1 MFKIKTPEIFKD
13 EQDHDPSF
21 IRLVRNIL
29 VFVIAVNVVLLPL
42 VTGIAGEGAHNP
54 PAFIALSIT
63 LVFEIVSFYFV
74 QQGRVRIAKAV
85 VPTALIVAATIIALN
100 TNGLKNV
107 AILGMPIILIVAA
120 ILLGR
125 TALFFTTPLAVAGV
139 IIVAVADLN
148 GRIEFVPSGLD
159 DAIIIPVLLIGAA
172 GIIHLLILRLN
183 ESLARARASEAS
195 QREKNAEL
203 EGLRASL
210 EERVNRRTAEL
221 KTVNQTLERRARRFE
236 AVAQVLQAVS
246 SIQNLDTLLPHI
258 TRVISEQFNVY
269 HTGIFLLDNQREYA
283 VLRATNS
290 PGGQTMLA
298 RGHKL
303 KVGQTGIVGFVTATG
318 QPRIALDVGMDAV
331 FFNNPDLPETRSEM
345 ALPLRYAGQVIGAL
359 DVQSTEPNA
368 FVQDDIET
376 LSILADQAA
385 IAINNARTLEEAHR
399 SLAEAQSA
407 IGTSVRETWK
417 NIRPKPLGLGVQLRE
432 STLTP
437 LEKPLDEEHVREA
450 VERGETVI
458 TGGDHEPPRIAV
470 PIRLR
475 GQVIGVMNLQTRG
488 NYTLTKNDADVA
500 SAVAERLS
508 LALETATL
516 LQAAQQRASL
526 ERTTSDIASRIGASS
541 RFESI
546 LQTAAQELSRALG
559 GSDVLVQIEPL
570 AFESSGAGQE
580 VK

>member
-1 MFKIKTPEIFKD
+1 MFKIKTPEFFKD
-13 EQDHDPSF
+13 EQDRDPSF

-29 VFVIAVNVVLLPL
+29 ILVIAVNFVLLPL
-42 VTGIAGEGAHNP
+42 VTGITGEDAYNP
-54 PAFIALSIT
+54 PALIALSIT
-63 LVFEIVSFYFV
+63 LVFEVISFYFV
-74 QQGRVRIAKAV
+74 LQGRVRIAKAV
-85 VPTALIVAATIIALN
+85 VPSALIVAATIIALN

-107 AILGMPIILIVAA
+107 AILGMPVILIVAS
-120 ILLGR
+120 ILLGKR
-125 TALFFTTPLAVAGV
+125 ALFFTTPLAVLGV
-139 IIVAVADLN
+139 VIVAIEDLS
-148 GRIEFVPSGLD
+148 GRIEYVPAGLD
-159 DAIIIPVLLIGAA
+159 DAIIIPVLLVGAA

-183 ESLARARASEAS
+183 ESLERARTSEAS
-195 QREKNAEL
+195 QREKNVEL
-203 EGLRASL
+203 EALRASL
-210 EERVNRRTAEL
+210 EERVNLRTAEL
-221 KTVNQTLERRARRFE
+221 ETANQILERRARRFE

-269 HTGIFLLDNQREYA
+269 HAGIFLLDSRGEYA
-283 VLRATNS
+283 ILRAANS
-290 PGGQTMLA
+290 PGGRNMLA

-318 QPRIALDVGMDAV
+318 QPRIALNVGMDAV

-345 ALPLRYAGQVIGAL
+345 ALPLRYAGQIIGAL

-376 LSILADQAA
+376 LSVLADQVA
-385 IAINNARTLEEAHR
+385 IAIHNARTLEEVHR

-417 NIRPKPLGLGVQLRE
+417 NIRPKSLGLGVQLRE
-432 STLTP
+432 STLVP
-437 LEKPLDEEHVREA
+437 LEKPLEEEHVREA
-450 VERGETVI
+450 VERGETVF
-458 TGGDHEPPRIAV
+458 TGGESEPPRIAV

-475 GQVIGVMNLQTRG
+475 GQVIGVMNLKSRG
-488 NYTLTKNDADVA
+488 SYTLTKNDADVA

-516 LQAAQQRASL
+516 LQAAQRRASL
-526 ERTTSDIASRIGASS
+526 ERVTSDIASRIGASS

-546 LQTAAQELSRALG
+546 LQTAAQELSRALE

-570 AFESSGAGQE
+570 AFESSGMEQE
-580 VK
+580 LK

>member
-29 VFVIAVNVVLLPL
+29 VFVIAINVVLLPL
-42 VTGIAGEGAHNP
+42 VTGIAGEGAYNP

-63 LVFEIVSFYFV
+63 LAFEVVSFYFV
-74 QQGRVRIAKAV
+74 LQGRVRIAKAV

-100 TNGLKNV
+100 TNGLKNL

-125 TALFFTTPLAVAGV
+125 RALFFTTPLAVLGV
-139 IIVAVADLN
+139 IIVAIEDLS
-148 GRIEFVPSGLD
+148 GRIEYVPAGLD
-159 DAIIIPVLLIGAA
+159 DAIIIPVLLVGAA

-183 ESLARARASEAS
+183 ESIARARASEAG
-195 QREKNAEL
+195 QLEKNAEL

-210 EERVNRRTAEL
+210 EERINHRTAEL
-221 KTVNQTLERRARRFE
+221 ETLNRTLERRARRFE
-236 AVAQVLQAVS
+236 AVTQVLQAVS

-258 TRVISEQFNVY
+258 TRVISGQFNVY
-269 HTGIFLLDNQREYA
+269 HAGIFLLDSRGEYA
-283 VLRATNS
+283 VLRAANS
-290 PGGQTMLA
+290 PGGQNMLA

-303 KVGQTGIVGFVTATG
+303 RVGQTGIVGFVTATG
-318 QPRIALDVGMDAV
+318 QPRIARNVGMDAV
-331 FFNNPDLPETRSEM
+331 FFNNPDLPETRSEI
-345 ALPLRYAGQVIGAL
+345 ALPLRYAGQIIGAL
-359 DVQSTEPNA
+359 DLQSTETNA

-376 LSILADQAA
+376 LSVLADQVA

-417 NIRPKPLGLGVQLRE
+417 NIRPKSLGVGVQLRE

-437 LEKPLDEEHVREA
+437 LEKPLDEEHIREA
-450 VERGETVI
+450 VERGETVL
-458 TGGDHEPPRIAV
+458 TGGDRQPPRIAV

-475 GQVIGVMNLQTRG
+475 GQVIGVMTLQSRG

-526 ERTTSDIASRIGASS
+526 ERTISDIASRIGASS

-546 LQTAAQELSRALG
+546 LQTAARELSRALG
-559 GSDVLVQIEPL
+559 GSDVLVQIEPAML
-570 AFESSGAGQE
+570 EMPESQ
-580 VK
+580 

>member
-1 MFKIKTPEIFKD
+1 MFRINLPGFFKD
-13 EQDHDPSF
+13 EQDRDPSF

-29 VFVIAVNVVLLPL
+29 IFVIVVNVVLLPL
-42 VTGIAGEGAHNP
+42 VTGIAGEDAENP
-54 PAFIALSIT
+54 PAFIALSVT
-63 LVFEIVSFYFV
+63 LVFEIVSLYFAL
-74 QQGRVRIAKAV
+74 QGRMRIAKAV
-85 VPTALIVAATIIALN
+85 VPAALIVAATIIALN

-125 TALFFTTPLAVAGV
+125 QALFFTTPLAVAGV
-139 IIVAVADLN
+139 VVVAVADLG
-148 GRIEFVPSGLD
+148 GRIEYVPAGLD
-159 DAIIIPVLLIGAA
+159 DAIIIPVLLVGSA

-183 ESLARARASEAS
+183 ESLERARASESA
-195 QREKNAEL
+195 QRGKNAEL
-203 EGLRASL
+203 EALRATL
-210 EERVNRRTAEL
+210 EERINRRAAEL
-221 KTVNQTLERRARRFE
+221 EAANQTLERRARRFE
-236 AVAQVLQAVS
+236 AIAQVLQAVS
-246 SIQNLDTLLPHI
+246 SIQNLDTLLPQV
-258 TRVISEQFNVY
+258 TRVISGQFNIY
-269 HTGIFLLDNQREYA
+269 HTGIFLLDHRREFA
-283 VLRATNS
+283 VLRAANS
-290 PGGQTMLA
+290 PGGQNMLA

-318 QPRIALDVGMDAV
+318 QPRIALNVGMDAV

-345 ALPLRYAGQVIGAL
+345 ALPLRYAGQIIGAL

-368 FVQDDIET
+368 FAQDDVET
-376 LSILADQAA
+376 LSILADQVA
-385 IAINNARTLEEAHR
+385 IAINNARTLEEAQR
-399 SLAEAQSA
+399 SLTEAQSA
-407 IGTSVRETWK
+407 IGTSTRETWK
-417 NIRPKPLGLGVQLRE
+417 SIRPKSLGLGVQLRE

-437 LEKPLDEEHVREA
+437 LEKPLNEDHVREA
-450 VERGETVI
+450 VERGETVV
-458 TGGDHEPPRIAV
+458 TGGENEPPKIAV

-526 ERTTSDIASRIGASS
+526 ERMTSDIASRIVAST

-559 GSDVLVQIEPL
+559 GSDVLVQVEPL
-570 AFESSGAGQE
+570 ALESSGAEQE